1 MIELYPQQTNSEPTI
16 SIRPAQPQQSQKNGF
31 GMTLKEITPRKNSD
45 IDAELEAL
53 LAQQKTR
60 IKVVGCGGGG
70 NNTINRIAEVS
81 IKGAETIAINTDAQ
95 DLLYTTADKKILI
108 GKELTRGLGAGSNP
122 RLGEEAAKEQEM
134 ELKKAVEQSDMVFV
148 TCGLG
153 GGTGTGSAPVV
164 AQLAKKMGS
173 LTIGIVTLPFKMEG
187 TKRWE
192 NAQIGLEKMEQ
203 IVDTLIVIPN
213 EKLIE
218 LCPDLPL
225 QTAFKVADEILTN
238 AVKGISELVTRAG
251 LVNLDFA
258 DIKAIMSNGGVAL
271 IGVGESDSEN
281 RAIEAVQKA
290 LENPLLDVDI
300 SGATGALINIA
311 GGEDLT
317 LDEARKVVESVAGK
331 VDEHARII
339 WGAQIYKDLQKT
351 IRVMLVITGVK
362 SEQIFGIRIEKAA
375 DRKKKA
381 IENELGIEFVH

>member
-1 MIELYPQQTNSEPTI
+1 VIELYPQQTNSEPTI